1 MISTLP
7 ITRRVAET
15 FVAEVAGLDLAEQRD
30 AETLTWLERAVA
42 ENGVVILRDQKLAAE
57 DIADIG
63 GRMGEI
69 EAHVFGQYRHEKV
82 AEVSYVTNR
91 NAKNEIDPFGVSRA
105 SMWHVDEP
113 YKARPSKFT
122 MLHALEV
129 PTVKGGTWFADV
141 QGAYDGLD
149 ANLRADVDGLMS
161 SFKVRAG
168 FASQHPT
175 AYAHPLTGRRSIF
188 VSPQHQIGFVGME
201 NAEGIAFMNRLVEHA
216 TQPKYTYYHQWRV
229 GDVLI
234 WDGVGTLH
242 RNAADGDP
250 RERRVFLRTIVH

>member
-1 MISTLP
+1 MLSTLP
-7 ITRRVAET
+7 STRRVAET
-15 FVAEVAGLDLAEQRD
+15 FVAEVEGIDLAAQRD
-30 AETLTWLERAVA
+30 AETIGWLERAVA
-42 ENGVVILRDQKLAAE
+42 EHGVVILRRQSLAAE

-63 GRMGEI
+63 KRLGRI

-91 NAKNEIDPFGVSRA
+91 NAQNEIDPFGVSRA

-113 YKARPSKFT
+113 YKAQPSKLT

-129 PTVKGGTWFADV
+129 PAMKGGTWFADA

-149 ANLRADVDGLMS
+149 PAFRAEVDGLVS
-161 SFKVRAG
+161 SFKVRVG

-175 AYAHPLTGRRSIF
+175 AFIHPLTGRRGIF

-201 NAEGIAFMNRLVEHA
+201 NADGIALMNRIVEHA
-216 TQPKYTYYHQWRV
+216 TQPRYTYYHQWQV
-229 GDVLI
+229 GDVLM
-234 WDGVGTLH
+234 WDGIGTLH